1 MSALN
6 GFWSYVHA
14 DDQAEGD
21 RISRLARDVIA
32 QFEVITGET
41 TSLFLDKDDIV
52 WGENWRDTIDKN
64 LASAAFFIPVMTPR
78 YFMSPECRRELQYV
92 ARRATNL
99 GIKKIIL
106 PLLYVDVPALRGES
120 VTDDLFVLVNTFQ
133 RVDWRDLRFLD
144 VTSEGYRRNVFQLAT
159 RLVEANLQTEIPPS
173 PIATPSEEI
182 SESDI
187 DDSPGIIDKLAF
199 SEETLPKLTD
209 TVKAI
214 VKEISLIGE
223 FMVKA
228 TKEIERGTSQGK
240 GFASRLVVARQ
251 LSLQLTDPT
260 EHICSLS
267 NEYASQL
274 HKVDEGFRI
283 FIERAPIEIKEN
295 PKSKDNFC
303 DLFKGLRTLSEASR
317 VGLDSIQ
324 HMIDSSAPLEK
335 MSRDLRPVLRRLRQ
349 GLTIMVES
357 RSVSDE
363 WVHLIESSG
372 IVCEGAD
379 SQS

>member
-1 MSALN
+1 MIDLK

-14 DDQAEGD
+14 DDLADSE
-21 RISRLARDVIA
+21 RISRLANDIKD
-32 QFEVITGET
+32 QYQMLTGDT
-41 TSLFLDKDDIV
+41 ISLFLDKDAIK
-52 WGENWRDTIDKN
+52 WGDLWRDEIGSN
-64 LASAAFFIPVMTPR
+64 LASTAFLIPVLTPR
-78 YFMSPECRRELQYV
+78 YFMSPECRSELQYV
-92 ARRATNL
+92 ARKATDL
-99 GIKKIIL
+99 GLKNIIL
-106 PLLYVDVPALRGES
+106 PLLYVDVPALYEE
-120 VTDDLFVLVNTFQ
+120 TPADDLIALVCTFQ
-133 RVDWRDLRFLD
+133 REDWRDMRFLD
-144 VTSEGYRRNVFQLAT
+144 VTSEGYRRGVFQLAT
-159 RLVEANLQTEIPPS
+159 RLVEANKQTEKPSSVIEIRSDEIPKN
-173 PIATPSEEI
+173 
-182 SESDI
+182 DV

-199 SEETLPKLTD
+199 FEETLPKLTD
-209 TVKAI
+209 TVQAI

-223 FMVKA
+223 FMDKA
-228 TKEIERGTSQGK
+228 TKDIERGSSQGK

-274 HKVDEGFRI
+274 HKIDEGFRI

-295 PKSKDNFC
+295 PKSKDNFR
-303 DLFKGLRTLSEASR
+303 DLFKELRTLSAASR
-317 VGLDSIQ
+317 DGLDSIQ